1 MPIELKNRASTPVDL
16 MPTQR
21 PTQQQVTAARAY
33 RARLVSA
40 GKEASTEYGRALF
53 AEHGQQVADGLDR
66 LLTRFVVDPAIAGP
80 HYEALP
86 LLLHFKNTGPK
97 PIAAVAVLT
106 VLDGIS
112 GRHRHRKLAGAI
124 GRAIENEVRA
134 GRIHEY
140 DKDTL
145 RVLLRHEGRAR
156 VVADGTL
163 RSLGLSRERWS
174 QHDRFAVGA
183 LLLNLIA
190 AETGLIHCVSQTIRG
205 RPVPMVEATPITREL
220 IATTPLDVRPDRSRP
235 SLNPPDPCT
244 SYRGL
249 VCRQDGLPTDY
260 VDAGGPMVL
269 QVINRLSSQP
279 LMVDPWMCEV
289 QGSAWRSNIRGLF
302 KCTRDPLTPPQKPAP
317 GASAE
322 QMREWRRRTAE
333 AWADERQH
341 ARARARIDWD
351 IAEAEAFSG
360 VPVWFRWVA
369 DYRGRLY
376 PSNKSTSHQGPDHQ
390 KALVCLPGEPAD
402 HDAAEWI
409 LKAAA
414 GHWGLG
420 RASWD
425 ERLQWGRANID
436 RLRAIAEAPLDRLE
450 LWRDAADPW
459 QFLQQARA
467 FSLWLQD
474 PSTPIGAPIRLDQTT
489 SGLGIAAAL
498 VRDAR
503 LARETNLIGSTRHD
517 IYGNVAAAVTATL
530 QLHLEAGLPHQQ
542 RNAARWLELG
552 IDRSL
557 TKRPVMQAV
566 YGGTFQ
572 SLFDGLA
579 DHLRE
584 ISPPSNA
591 AEYDRSV
598 VVPAR
603 YLAGV
608 MRGILKPELEPLL
621 QLKDWLKALSAA
633 VVKGGQPLRWTTP
646 SGFPVVIGAKQSPR
660 AAVNTLV
667 HGRPRWE
674 APDAD
679 LRRKEL
685 SVLASNRSIT
695 ANLIHS
701 FDAALV
707 AAVICRAEGVG
718 AYALPTHD
726 CFAVVPARVGWLHQ
740 TLHSEL
746 RTLYLPDWLAELRSE
761 IACYSKAKKLPAPPM
776 VGTLTPGSIGQ
787 NPYCFS

>member
-1 MPIELKNRASTPVDL
+1 M
-16 MPTQR
+16 QR
-21 PTQQQVTAARAY
+21 PTQQQVVAARAY
-33 RARLVSA
+33 RARLVTR
-40 GKEASTEYGRALF
+40 GQEASTEYGRALF
-53 AEHGQQVADGLDR
+53 AEHGQCVADGLDR
-66 LLTRFVVDPAIAGP
+66 LLTRFVANPAIAGP

-86 LLLHFKNTGPK
+86 LLLHFKDAGPK
-97 PIAAVAVLT
+97 PIAAVALLV

-112 GRHRHRKLAGAI
+112 GRHRHRKLAGAV

-140 DKDTL
+140 DRDTL
-145 RVLLRHEGRAR
+145 RVLLRHEGRAAA
-156 VVADGTL
+156 VADETL
-163 RSLGLSRERWS
+163 RSLQLNRERWS

-183 LLLNLIA
+183 LLLSLIA
-190 AETGLIHCVSQTIRG
+190 AETGLIQAVQQVVRG
-205 RPVPMVEATPITREL
+205 RTVLMVEATPVTREV
-220 IATTPLDVRPDRSRP
+220 ISTTPLDVRPDRSRP
-235 SLNPPDPCT
+235 SLSPPDPLA
-244 SYRGL
+244 SYQGL
-249 VCRQDGLPTDY
+249 VRRQDGLSTDY
-260 VDAGGPMVL
+260 VDTGGPMVL
-269 QVINRLSSQP
+269 QVINRLNSQP
-279 LMVDPWMCEV
+279 LMVDPWMCQV
-289 QGSAWRSNIRGLF
+289 QGEAWRSNIRGLF
-302 KCTRDPLTPPQKPAP
+302 KCCRDPLQAPPRPAP
-317 GASAE
+317 GATATE
-322 QMREWRRRTAE
+322 MQQWRARSAE
-333 AWADERQH
+333 AWADQRQH

-360 VPVWFRWVA
+360 VPIWFRWVS

-376 PSNKSTSHQGPDHQ
+376 TSNKSTTHQGPDHQ
-390 KALVCLPGEPAD
+390 KALLCLPGEPAD

-414 GHWGLG
+414 GHWGLS
-420 RASWD
+420 RASWP
-425 ERLQWGRANID
+425 ERLQWGRANIE
-436 RLRAIAEAPLDRLE
+436 RLRAVAEAPLDRLE

-467 FSLWLQD
+467 FSLWLDD

-503 LARETNLIGSTRHD
+503 LARETNLIGTTRHD

-566 YGGTFQ
+566 YGGQFQ

-584 ISPPSNA
+584 VNPPDNA

-598 VVPAR
+598 VLPAR
-603 YLAGV
+603 YMAGV
-608 MRGILKPELEPLL
+608 MRGILAPELEPLL
-621 QLKDWLKALSAA
+621 QLKGWLTALSAA
-633 VVKGGQPLRWTTP
+633 VVKSGQPLRWTTP
-646 SGFPVVIGAKQSPR
+646 SGFPVLVGAKRSPR

-674 APDAD
+674 APDASD
-679 LRRKEL
+679 RRQEL

-707 AAVICRAEGVG
+707 AAVICRAEAVG
-718 AYALPTHD
+718 ALVLPTHD
-726 CFAVVPARVGWLHQ
+726 CFAAVPARVSWLHQ

-746 RTLYLPDWLAELRSE
+746 RTLYLPDWLSELRSE
-761 IACYSKAKKLPAPPM
+761 IACYSRVRKLPAPPM

-787 NPYCFS
+787 NSYCFS